1 MQALNI
7 QDEIKSPRVK
17 SVCFHRSRPVVL
29 LALHNGEIRAYDYTL
44 SSFIHKFLDHDGP
57 VRSIQ
62 FHPQN
67 DIFVSGGDDQYVR
80 IWDYASRTNVKLKG
94 HTDYIRCVRFHQN
107 EPFLL
112 SASDDRTVKIWN
124 FQSKKKIRTLAG
136 HTNYVMCAEFLHDK
150 RVVSVS
156 LDQTIRVWNIDDG
169 TSEIVEA
176 HDKGINALSL
186 LFNNGSFAIFTG
198 SDDRSIKMFNS
209 DLVSTDSF
217 NYHSK
222 AVTALLTFNKV
233 VISCGEDGLLFVN
246 ENKKTRRIER
256 EGRFWCLARN
266 SENVIVAGHDESFVI
281 FKLKNDLV
289 FDENYVIRDSRVVNY
304 RNERVVDLKK
314 EAKSIC
320 SQGDMLIVN
329 YAHRFEVY
337 KARDQ
342 RLCWSET
349 GNAAFFNDL
358 IVCSNKG
365 EFHTYL
371 LNGQVKDEC
380 IFFLAGRVVGF
391 KTAFFVLNEKK
402 IVMVNAKY
410 ERKSTSVPFVVTNV
424 YYSEKPEPVCVVTG
438 RNDLAILD
446 NELEIV
452 RHTNDMTRILSVVIS
467 DGLVFYTTEKQLR
480 YVFRYSE
487 GVICS
492 LNSFYL
498 ARMYKKDE
506 RDMCLLV
513 NDAQTVEREVNLDE
527 IKFKLAVLN
536 NDSDAIASHIGNLPG
551 MAVVNFLRINGRG
564 DIALPF
570 IHERAQKFKLYL
582 SMGDIAN
589 AYEIANDPDEY
600 AQIYQAGMKNVELID
615 KNYEVIEG
623 CVQRMKDERKLF
635 MFYLVTGNDEKLR
648 AMVADDL
655 NVRLLRC
662 VYLDDKNGVME
673 MLRDGG
679 NIVDNQKMIED
690 ELAEESDGDEDK
702 YYDYDGE
709 NKLYHVQRL
718 NERRNFVVEGL
729 NAEKEFDSAMAC
741 IDAGKAK
748 DALKTLY
755 TIFYSLADSLDEKK
769 RFLIGRYVAGLESE
783 RKRKK
788 ETDVK
793 RMLERAHFFYHLE
806 LLPKHRKIQTENYV
820 AVSYKNG
827 NYTSAKLAAEQL
839 DDEFGMKV
847 RKSKHEGDAI
857 EVGKGVFCVDE
868 GCYRDKGR
876 RCSFCGCFNAE
887 GECGG
892 CYIGVVSDE
901 VYD

>member
-29 LALHNGEIRAYDYTL
+29 LAQHNGEIRAYDYTL

-62 FHPQN
+62 FHQHN

-80 IWDYASRTNVKLKG
+80 IWDYTNRTSVKLKG
-94 HTDYIRCVRFHQN
+94 HSDYIRCVRFHQS
-107 EPFLL
+107 EPFVL
-112 SASDDRTVKIWN
+112 SASDDRTVKVWN

-176 HDKGINALSL
+176 HDKGINTLSV
-186 LFNNGSFAIFTG
+186 LFNNGNFAIFTG
-198 SDDRSIKMFNS
+198 SDDKCIKMFNS
-209 DLVSTDSF
+209 DLVSTESF
-217 NYHSK
+217 NYHNK
-222 AVTALLTFNKV
+222 PVTALLSFNKV
-233 VISCGEDGLLFVN
+233 VVSCGEDGMLFVN
-246 ENKKTRRIER
+246 ENKKTRRIEK

-266 SENVIVAGHDESFVI
+266 SENVIVTGHDECFII

-289 FDENYVIRDSRVVNY
+289 FDTNYVVRDNRVMNY
-304 RNERVVDLKK
+304 KNERIADLKK
-314 EAKSIC
+314 EAKDIC
-320 SQGDMLIVN
+320 SYRDMLIVN

-337 KARDQ
+337 RGRDQ
-342 RLCWSET
+342 KLSWSET

-358 IVCSNKG
+358 IICSNKG
-365 EFHTYL
+365 EFHAYQ

-380 IFFLAGRVVGF
+380 IFFLVGRVVGF
-391 KTAFFVLNEKK
+391 RTVFFVLNEKK
-402 IVMVNAKY
+402 IVMVNASY

-424 YYSEKPEPVCVVTG
+424 YYSEENEPMCVVIG
-438 RNDLAILD
+438 KNDLMILD
-446 NELEIV
+446 SNLDVV
-452 RHTNDMTRILSVVIS
+452 RHVSDMTRILSAVIS
-467 DGLVFYTTEKQLR
+467 DGMVFYSTEKQLR
-480 YVFRYSE
+480 YVFKHSE

-492 LNSFYL
+492 VCGMNLV
-498 ARMYKKDE
+498 RMHKKDG
-506 RDMCLLV
+506 RDVCLLV
-513 NDAQTVEREVNLDE
+513 SETQIIEREVNLDE
-527 IKFKLAVLN
+527 IKFKLAVLD
-536 NDSDAIASHIGNLPG
+536 NDSEAIASHIGNLPG
-551 MAVVNFLRINGRG
+551 MAVVNFLRHNGRG

-582 SMGDIAN
+582 SMGDIAS
-589 AYEIANDPDEY
+589 AYEIANDRNEY
-600 AQIYQAGMKNVELID
+600 TQIYQMGMKNVELID
-615 KNYEVIEG
+615 KSYDVLEG
-623 CVQRMKDERKLF
+623 CLRKMDDERKLF
-635 MFYLVTGNDEKLR
+635 MFYLVTKNEEKIK

-662 VYLDDKNGVME
+662 VYLGDKNGVME
-673 MLRDGG
+673 ILRDSE
-679 NIVDNQKMIED
+679 NIVGNQQMIGED
-690 ELAEESDGDEDK
+690 LVEENDADEDR

-709 NKLYHVQRL
+709 GKLYHVEKL
-718 NERRNFVVEGL
+718 SERKNFVVEGL
-729 NAEKEFDSAMAC
+729 NAEEEFGKAMGY

-748 DALKTLY
+748 DTLKVLY
-755 TIFYSLADSLDEKK
+755 TVLYSLADSLDEEK

-793 RMLERAHFFYHLE
+793 RALERAHFFYHLD
-806 LLPKHRKIQTENYV
+806 LLPQHRKIQTENYV

-827 NYTSAKLAAEQL
+827 NYASAKLAAEQL
-839 DDEFGMKV
+839 DDEFCMKV

-868 GCYRDKGR
+868 GGYREKGR
-876 RCSFCGCFNAE
+876 QCVFCGCYNAND
-887 GECGG
+887 ECGG
-892 CYIGVVSDE
+892 CYIGVVNDE
-901 VYD
+901 M